1 MTISPE
7 MFNSVKDNLRKN
19 QSPKMTISPEMTI
32 STEMTISLEIINSIK
47 DNLRK

>member
-7 MFNSVKDNLRKN
+7 MINSVKDNLRKN

-32 STEMTISLEIINSIK
+32 SLEIINSIK